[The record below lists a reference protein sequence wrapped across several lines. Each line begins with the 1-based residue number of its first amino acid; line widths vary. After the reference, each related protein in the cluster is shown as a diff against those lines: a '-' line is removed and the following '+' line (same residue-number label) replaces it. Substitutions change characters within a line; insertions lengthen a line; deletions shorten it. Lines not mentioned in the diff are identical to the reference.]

1 MFGWL
6 QERMGA
12 IWLAAARGKGVSA
25 SLLFFPYLDLAARNP
40 RVSCSW
46 GMENCW
52 REREK
57 RERDL
62 GERVVYSLALIKP
75 IQVHV
80 YINTGSSDP
89 NPKLP

>member
-1 MFGWL
+1 MVGGTKGEGL
-6 QERMGA
+6 KT
-12 IWLAAARGKGVSA
+12 LAPP
-25 SLLFFPYLDLAARNP
+25 LLFLPSIDLTARNP

-46 GMENCW
+46 GMEDGW

-62 GERVVYSLALIKP
+62 GEMVSCIPWLNQP